1 MDFLLL
7 ALLPSAFALPSP
19 SNVIAPRAGPSQ
31 CGQYTSIATGPFTIY
46 ANEWGASTS
55 GTTGSQCSY
64 IDSLSGNS
72 LAWHTT
78 WTWAGSSSQVKSFT
92 NVETSLAQ
100 KAVSQYTSIPTTWTW
115 NYTGTNLACN
125 GRYSTKKKVFGQP
138 PAKFPQPRADIR
150 MTVSFISPNPPLL
163 CEKTGLLTGCF
174 VVAYDTFLGASAS
187 GTNLFEVMVWLGL
200 YGDVSP
206 LSANG
211 YPFTPIA
218 SPTINGVA
226 FDLAYGTN
234 GNVKVYSFVAHSH
247 TATPFSGNLL
257 SFYQYLAAN
266 YGSNGF
272 TTSLVLQS
280 VQAGSEIFSGTNG
293 DLTTK
298 AYTISAS

>member
-1 MDFLLL
+1 MKSL
-7 ALLPSAFALPSP
+7 AFINLLPSVLALPSP
-19 SNVIAPRAGPSQ
+19 SKVLSLRAGPSQ
-31 CGQYTSIATGPFTIY
+31 CGAFTSIATGPFTVY
-46 ANEWGASTS
+46 ANEWGASTT

-64 IDSLSGNS
+64 IDSLSSSNS

-78 WTWAGSSSQVKSFT
+78 WTWAGSSSQVKTYT
-92 NVETSLAQ
+92 NVETSLTQ
-100 KAVSQYTSIPTTWTW
+100 KAVSQYKSIPTTWTW

-125 GRYSTKKKVFGQP
+125 
-138 PAKFPQPRADIR
+138 
-150 MTVSFISPNPPLL
+150 
-163 CEKTGLLTGCF
+163 
-174 VVAYDTFLGASAS
+174 VAYDTFLGASAS
-187 GTNLFEVMVWLGL
+187 GTNLFEVMVWLGV
-200 YGDVSP
+200 YGGVSP

-247 TATPFSGNLL
+247 AATPFSGDLL
-257 SFYQYLAAN
+257 AFYQYLATN

-272 TTSLVLQS
+272 TSSLVLQS
-280 VQAGSEIFSGTNG
+280 VQAGSEVFTGTNA
-293 DLTTK
+293 DLTTT